1 MPDRDYSGTPLHRKL
16 GIREGSAVALLDA
29 PEGFGELLEPLPGG
43 VELRRAARGPV
54 DVVVLFATSRARLA
68 RRFPAAKGA
77 IGADGGIWVAW
88 PKKTAGLATDLDFG
102 FVQQVGLDAGLVDN
116 KTAAIDATWTSVRFV
131 VRLADRP
138 TWPRPERAA
147 TGPGGGAG
155 PSPAA

>member
-29 PEGFGELLEPLPGG
+29 PEGFPTLLEPLPGG

-54 DVVVLFATSRARLA
+54 DVVVLFAASRAKLA
-68 RRFPAAKGA
+68 RRFPAAAGA

-88 PKKTAGLATDLDFG
+88 PKKASGLATDLDFG

-138 TWPRPERAA
+138 SWPRR
-147 TGPGGGAG
+147 
-155 PSPAA
+155 

>member
-29 PEGFGELLEPLPGG
+29 PEDFPGLLEPLPGG

-54 DVVVLFATSRARLA
+54 DVVVLFVTSRARLA

-88 PKKTAGLATDLDFG
+88 PKKTAAVATDLDFG
-102 FVQQVGLDAGLVDN
+102 FVQQVGLDAGLVDFP
-116 KTAAIDATWTSVRFV
+116 A
-131 VRLADRP
+131 RLEDGREYLLCWVLGEPAVEWWHWPDTGFAGRRP
-138 TWPRPERAA
+138 LSDP
-147 TGPGGGAG
+147 
-155 PSPAA
+155 PS

>member
-29 PEGFGELLEPLPGG
+29 PEGFPALLAPLPGG
-43 VELRRAARGPV
+43 VELRRTARGPV
-54 DVVVLFATSRARLA
+54 DLVVLFVTSRARLA

-77 IGADGGIWVAW
+77 IGVDGGIWVAW
-88 PKKTAGLATDLDFG
+88 PKKAAAMATDLDFD

-138 TWPRPERAA
+138 SWPRDS
-147 TGPGGGAG
+147 G
-155 PSPAA
+155 

>member
-16 GIREGSAVALLDA
+16 GIREGAVVALLDA
-29 PEGFGELLEPLPGG
+29 PEELPGLLEPLPGG

-54 DVVVLFATSRARLA
+54 DVVVLFASSRADLA
-68 RRFPAAKGA
+68 KKLGRAARKLA
-77 IGADGGIWVAW
+77 VDGGLWVAW
-88 PKKTAGLATDLDFG
+88 PKKSSGVATDLTEDL
-102 FVQQVGLDAGLVDN
+102 VRELGLANRLVDN
-116 KTAAIDATWTSVRFV
+116 KVAAIDGTWTSVRFV

-147 TGPGGGAG
+147 NGPGGAG

>member
-29 PEGFGELLEPLPGG
+29 PEGFPALLAPLPGG
-43 VELRRAARGPV
+43 VELRRTARGPV
-54 DVVVLFATSRARLA
+54 DLVVLFATSRARLA
-68 RRFPAAKGA
+68 RRFPAAVGA

-88 PKKTAGLATDLDFG
+88 PKKAAAMATDLDFD
-102 FVQQVGLDAGLVDN
+102 FVQRVGLDAGLVDN

-138 TWPRPERAA
+138 AWPRGQRR
-147 TGPGGGAG
+147 G
-155 PSPAA
+155 

>member
-29 PEGFGELLEPLPGG
+29 PEGFPALLEPLPGG
-43 VELRRAARGPV
+43 VELRRTARGPV

-68 RRFPAAKGA
+68 SRFPAAKGA
-77 IGADGGIWVAW
+77 IGADGGVWVAW
-88 PKKTAGLATDLDFG
+88 PKKTADVPTDLDFA

-138 TWPRPERAA
+138 SWPRP
-147 TGPGGGAG
+147 
-155 PSPAA
+155 

>member
-29 PEGFGELLEPLPGG
+29 PATFPALLEPLPGG

-54 DVVVLFATSRARLA
+54 DLVVLFVTSRARLA
-68 RRFPAAKGA
+68 ERFPAAAGA
-77 IGADGGIWVAW
+77 IGADGGVWVAW
-88 PKKTAGLATDLDFG
+88 PKKASGMPTDLDFG

-116 KTAAIDATWTSVRFV
+116 KTAAIDATWTSMRFV

-138 TWPRPERAA
+138 AWPR
-147 TGPGGGAG
+147 G
-155 PSPAA
+155 